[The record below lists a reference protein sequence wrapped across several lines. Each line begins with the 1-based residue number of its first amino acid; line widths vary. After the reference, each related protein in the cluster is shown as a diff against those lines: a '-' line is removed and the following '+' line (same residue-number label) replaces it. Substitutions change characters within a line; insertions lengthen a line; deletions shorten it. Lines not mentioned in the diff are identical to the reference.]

1 MFICLCL
8 SGDCRRRACK
18 VEVEHAA
25 LAHLNAEQAAFQTS
39 MTEVQVTK
47 QKKDT
52 RSPKSTFDDTDLS
65 SVFFHLRIWWGSE
78 TGSLCK
84 HAFALF
90 SSISENV

>member
-47 QKKDT
+47 QKKT
-52 RSPKSTFDDTDLS
+52 HVHQKAHSTTQ
-65 SVFFHLRIWWGSE
+65 I
-78 TGSLCK
+78 
-84 HAFALF
+84 
-90 SSISENV
+90 